1 MFDKD
6 ITVVNKVYDKETRMN
21 KYRINHIKGFWS
33 SNKGITIS
41 NTELL
46 KSDGLVCRILMSQ
59 KGYIKPNEFQESE
72 EAKWTLRNDDYLV
85 KGLVDS
91 VTTIANLKDNY
102 ECMKITNVSVKDYG
116 SIDMQHFEIS
126 GE

>member
-6 ITVVNKVYDKETRMN
+6 ITIVNKWYNRETKQN
-21 KYRINHIKGFWS
+21 EYKLSHIKGFWS

-41 NTELL
+41 DTQLI
-46 KSDGLVCRILMSQ
+46 KSDGLIVRILMSEN
-59 KGYIKPNEFQESE
+59 GYVSPKAFQESG
-72 EAKWTLRNDDYLV
+72 KGWTLKNDNYLV

-102 ECMKITNVSVKDYG
+102 ECMKITNIAIKDYG
-116 SIDMQHFEIS
+116 SLSMHHFEVS

>member
-6 ITVVNKVYDKETRMN
+6 ITIVNKVFDKETKKDN
-21 KYRINHIKGFWS
+21 YRINHIKGFWS

-59 KGYIKPNEFQESE
+59 KGYVKPNEFQDSE
-72 EAKWTLRNDDYLV
+72 KSKWTLKNDDYLV
-85 KGLVDS
+85 KGLVD
-91 VTTIANLKDNY
+91 TEGTIANLKDNY
-102 ECMKITNVSVKDYG
+102 ECMKITNVAIKDYG
-116 SIDMQHFEIS
+116 SKDMHHFEIS